1 MADQAPHQKP
11 EQPPARRWDY
21 SRELLKDG
29 GTQIVALAIAG
40 YPRSGWMVT
49 LVLLG
54 LFLLGWILLSAPPR
68 APGRGSP
75 PASRGSSVLTLTG
88 LLNGDPLPSP
98 HPMAAGQRYR

>member
-54 LFLLGWILLSAPPR
+54 LFLLGWILLSAPP
-68 APGRGSP
+68 PGPRG
-75 PASRGSSVLTLTG
+75 AVAR
-88 LLNGDPLPSP
+88 PLPAAPACSP
-98 HPMAAGQRYR
+98 SPGC

>member
-29 GTQIVALAIAG
+29 GTQIVALAVACV
-40 YPRSGWMVT
+40 VT

-54 LFLLGWILLSAPPR
+54 LFLLGWILLSAP
-68 APGRGSP
+68 APP
-75 PASRGSSVLTLTG
+75 PGAR
-88 LLNGDPLPSP
+88 
-98 HPMAAGQRYR
+98 